1 MGKGWS
7 TDLKLEEGRWS
18 EPFGEPRRRF
28 TVEPCTCPAY
38 PLFRLPVEEETASRA
53 LGVLLVPGIQ
63 SAYLVVDLES
73 GIRTVI

>member
-18 EPFGEPRRRF
+18 EPFGEPRRWF
-28 TVEPCTCPAY
+28 TVEPYTCPAY
-38 PLFRLPVEEETASRA
+38 PLFCLPVEEETE
-53 LGVLLVPGIQ
+53 